1 MVSTH
6 HCCQR
11 VHWNLISFTAW
22 LLRSEAGEQ
31 YEELVQQLAGLPVST
46 DIQVRRIPWSSSAFS

>member
-1 MVSTH
+1 M
-6 HCCQR
+6 
-11 VHWNLISFTAW
+11 SFTAW

-46 DIQVRRIPWSSSAFS
+46 DIQVRRILWSSSTFS